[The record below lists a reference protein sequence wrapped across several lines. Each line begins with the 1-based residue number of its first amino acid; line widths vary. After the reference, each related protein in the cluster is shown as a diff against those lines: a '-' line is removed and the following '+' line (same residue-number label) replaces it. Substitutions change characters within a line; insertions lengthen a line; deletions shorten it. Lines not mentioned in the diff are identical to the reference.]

1 MVEKYFSS
9 KKSKVIQ
16 ISVTYP
22 KMSFQLLLS
31 AENGLFKEK
40 GNFFGQLSDK
50 SLDLGS
56 QPHGTTHIY
65 IEVTDASWEQIV
77 GNRNSETC

>member
-1 MVEKYFSS
+1 MKIFSSRFFREKMIEKYFSS

-31 AENGLFKEK
+31 AENGLFEVKRY
-40 GNFFGQLSDK
+40 FFFTAFCAF
-50 SLDLGS
+50 GS
-56 QPHGTTHIY
+56 QPRDRIHIY
-65 IEVTDASWEQIV
+65 ESCHEAE
-77 GNRNSETC
+77 N